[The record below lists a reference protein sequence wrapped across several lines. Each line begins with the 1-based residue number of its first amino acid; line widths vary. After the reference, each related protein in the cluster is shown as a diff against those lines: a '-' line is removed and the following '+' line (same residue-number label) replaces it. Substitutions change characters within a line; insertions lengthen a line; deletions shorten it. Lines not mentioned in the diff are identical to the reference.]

1 MIKAIALD
9 LDDTLLDT
17 TGLLVTKASRE
28 AFQHLIDFGL
38 KLSLEECEKFRI
50 DLIKQ
55 MTHRDVFEKLSIDYG
70 DSNTQQQLQKSI
82 DLFYNP
88 KLPSVLPLLAGAREN
103 INYLK
108 NRYKLFLVTAGNL
121 QAQMNK
127 AKALGI
133 ENDFIKIFVINSV
146 IKEKK
151 KNAFMEIIQ
160 THQLKNHELL
170 CVGNSLSSE
179 INDAIEIQAK
189 SCYFEFGEERGESSR
204 HLLKHVDFHIKSHAE
219 LIGTCQL

>member
-17 TGLLVTKASRE
+17 TGLLVSKASRE
-28 AFQHLIDFGL
+28 AFQHLINFGL
-38 KLSLEECEKFRI
+38 KLSLDECEKFRI
-50 DLIKQ
+50 DLIKH
-55 MTHRDVFEKLSIDYG
+55 MTHRDVFEKLSVTYG
-70 DSNTQQQLQKSI
+70 DLNTQLQTQKAI
-82 DLFYNP
+82 ELFYNP
-88 KLPSVLPLLAGAREN
+88 KLPSVLPLLPGAREN

-108 NRYKLFLVTAGNL
+108 NKYKLYLVTAGNL
-121 QAQMNK
+121 QAQLNK

-151 KNAFMEIIQ
+151 KNAFIEIIQ
-160 THQLKNHELL
+160 TNQIKNQELL
-170 CVGNSLSSE
+170 CIGNSLSSE

-189 SCYFEFGEERGESSR
+189 SCYFEYGEERGESSI
-204 HLLKHVDFHIKSHAE
+204 HLIKQVNFHIKAHAE
-219 LIGTCQL
+219 LIGTCRL